1 MHLAD
6 VPVCAYI
13 DCSYFQ
19 IRFFSFKIGQ
29 ICYRQIHKKSIISV
43 KQTLFCSFLD
53 YIFSFKRYTESKHII
68 CHVTLEHC
76 NVKYDLQKRK
86 QSEDTISP
94 SARPHTA
101 RLPPL
106 HSTRSHTETLY
117 RQRCGMGEWW
127 GLTKSPTKF
136 LLWRKQ
142 KDVAAYMSTIWRK
155 KKISV
160 SQPQYEGKI
169 LEIWL
174 WTAFEKMSES
184 Q

>member
-29 ICYRQIHKKSIISV
+29 TCYRQVHKKSIISV

-86 QSEDTISP
+86 QFEDTISP

-106 HSTRSHTETLY
+106 HSTPHWNTVQTEMRHGWVMGTDNIPNQVSALKETEICGCLY
-117 RQRCGMGEWW
+117 VNNLKE
-127 GLTKSPTKF
+127 
-136 LLWRKQ
+136 
-142 KDVAAYMSTIWRK
+142 K
-155 KKISV
+155 K
-160 SQPQYEGKI
+160 
-169 LEIWL
+169 
-174 WTAFEKMSES
+174 
-184 Q
+184 